1 MIDRHVI
8 VIVTVYPP
16 PPPVSVITRDG
27 VYYCDRYIIFCAV
40 TYDITVLNE
49 NNTICN
55 TSIGM
60 MRDRRH
66 VLYLYR
72 VIPQT
77 CTVLASVFVLYYNKF
92 IKILIFWILKWIQIP
107 YFKILDIYVYYSRGA
122 CPLVKFC
129 FLNENTPPPP
139 PPTWIFYRVTI
150 FVNVDV
156 AISWFSL

>member
-1 MIDRHVI
+1 MFILLERCCLCFSRAVLEDVIQTRFTLNHPHRRPENSSNGPFNLSTMFDRHVI
-8 VIVTVYPP
+8 VIVTAYP

-77 CTVLASVFVLYYNKF
+77 C
-92 IKILIFWILKWIQIP
+92 IL
-107 YFKILDIYVYYSRGA
+107 
-122 CPLVKFC
+122 
-129 FLNENTPPPP
+129 
-139 PPTWIFYRVTI
+139 
-150 FVNVDV
+150 
-156 AISWFSL
+156 